1 LKMAKIFSNHF
12 LPDYRDAGKELEK
25 AMLGKDGHQ
34 DRWRFCVTDTD
45 SVLGFAV
52 GAMFVRSAFHG
63 ESKPSAQAMIDSIKQ
78 AFEKRLTKL
87 TW

>member
-1 LKMAKIFSNHF
+1 MNIRIIVGALA
-12 LPDYRDAGKELEK
+12 
-25 AMLGKDGHQ
+25 
-34 DRWRFCVTDTD
+34 VT
-45 SVLGFAV
+45 V

-63 ESKPSAQAMIDSIKQ
+63 ESKPSAQSMIDSIKQ